1 MPESSLLEETT
12 LEETTFEL
20 LPPPKQPIRDSERNT
35 IINLLT
41 NIYKPIIDC
50 QTIYRKD
57 MLNEYYN
64 LVPFNIK

>member
-1 MPESSLLEETT
+1 L

-41 NIYKPIIDC
+41 NTYKPIIDC
-50 QTIYRKD
+50 QTIYR
-57 MLNEYYN
+57 NHSSNSY
-64 LVPFNIK
+64 